1 MVAISSVLLGDT
13 IGFAWGVAS
22 GYLGGR
28 ADLLSQRVLDVLM
41 SLPALIL
48 ALLLMAALG
57 AGLSTV
63 IIAIA
68 VTRVPLSTRVVRS
81 MVLSVKEL
89 SYVEAA
95 RMLGTSGARV
105 MARHVASQCVAP
117 FLIITTGHLGAAI
130 FIEAALSFVGVGVP
144 PPMPSWGNMQGGVLA
159 EAFKPPWWMVVFPG
173 TAITVIDRQPDPDR
187 YGACRPTGSIPRSG
201 RRTSGG
207 STPPSSSHVAVHAS
221 RELDE
226 AVIRVRDNGIGI
238 PGDLLPRVFDLF
250 TQGDRSLAYSG
261 GGLGVGLT
269 IVKKLVELHGGTIT
283 AESEGPE
290 RRERVYRP
298 PASSRR
304 GSGPDGGREAS
315 SGAEA
320 PAGRGAHPCGGGQS
334 R

>member
-1 MVAISSVLLGDT
+1 MSAFTAQTRRLFARQPLGVAGAVVVLGLVAAALLAPVLAPHGPKEAVFGQFVPPGREFPMGTDNLGRDVLSRIIFGARVTLMVAVSSVLLGDT
-13 IGFAWGVAS
+13 IGFVWGVAS

-95 RMLGTSGARV
+95 RMLGASGARV
-105 MARHVASQCVAP
+105 MARHVAPQCVAP

-144 PPMPSWGNMQGGVLA
+144 PPTPSWGNMLGGVLA

-173 TAITVIDRQPDPDR
+173 TAITVTILAANLFGDALRDFLDP
-187 YGACRPTGSIPRSG
+187 
-201 RRTSGG
+201 
-207 STPPSSSHVAVHAS
+207 
-221 RELDE
+221 
-226 AVIRVRDNGIGI
+226 
-238 PGDLLPRVFDLF
+238 
-250 TQGDRSLAYSG
+250 
-261 GGLGVGLT
+261 
-269 IVKKLVELHGGTIT
+269 KL
-283 AESEGPE
+283 
-290 RRERVYRP
+290 R
-298 PASSRR
+298 
-304 GSGPDGGREAS
+304 
-315 SGAEA
+315 
-320 PAGRGAHPCGGGQS
+320 
-334 R
+334 